1 MISYQGVLEKAVHK
15 LTEEEAKD
23 ILMDI
28 AVSLSGSEEEKERCH
43 DLIMEIVNKR
53 VLSKLQWYR
62 VSLMDIEGN
71 EYVGVSVEAG
81 SKEEALAYGKDYYQ
95 EELVGELWSLEAE
108 LEHE

>member
-23 ILMDI
+23 ILMEI

-53 VLSKLQWYR
+53 VLSKVQQYR

-71 EYVGVSVEAG
+71 EHDSISVEAG
-81 SKEEALAYGKDYYQ
+81 SKEEALASGKDYYQ
-95 EELVGELWSLEAE
+95 EELLDEMWSLEAE
-108 LEHE
+108 LEYE